1 MAQLGKR
8 FRSSDGI
15 SSRVYK
21 RRRREVI
28 CDESIF
34 DNLRNKLGH
43 FFFFLKKKGNIPL
56 GKKNALTSSG
66 RPHMVL
72 YVTPKD
78 ASAVGR
84 RCCVLRMSI

>member
-21 RRRREVI
+21 RPRREVI

-34 DNLRNKLGH
+34 DNLK
-43 FFFFLKKKGNIPL
+43 
-56 GKKNALTSSG
+56 
-66 RPHMVL
+66 
-72 YVTPKD
+72 
-78 ASAVGR
+78 
-84 RCCVLRMSI
+84 

>member
-21 RRRREVI
+21 RRRREGI

-34 DNLRNKLGH
+34 DNLK
-43 FFFFLKKKGNIPL
+43 
-56 GKKNALTSSG
+56 
-66 RPHMVL
+66 
-72 YVTPKD
+72 
-78 ASAVGR
+78 
-84 RCCVLRMSI
+84 